1 VASKLND
8 FDSSISYET
17 NFPPLFV
24 ILTHVKY
31 MTGLWDTRLASVLGV
46 IVSINPSD
54 SAVSEKLPDGMNVSG
69 VDNDEQGKSA
79 GDKILDDV
87 STGDAQSSPTLCDL
101 AETIRDTLT
110 SIGLAHVKF
119 IVVSGKDMT
128 EHKMQSSQAFCEL
141 YQAAPPIGVT
151 LVLTATF
158 SSVWP
163 FTESHPDLFRNKTV
177 RVVHTGGALIW
188 PAEWG
193 WASIPFAQSN
203 GDHDDSNDDLIN
215 RHVTDEKILVPD
227 PAAQNHRLDMS
238 SAQLFYKRSQ
248 ALSVPMVILSRHVAK
263 ECCISRNFF
272 DILGSHGGEVGR
284 KIFDS
289 ERNSLLHLWR
299 CSCAPSGS
307 TARGNLPE
315 RCDATWFAENF
326 CAGTKVH
333 REDEVWKNVDAV
345 NLYR

>member
-1 VASKLND
+1 MTSNHPLS
-8 FDSSISYET
+8 FSHETISLDS
-17 NFPPLFV
+17 FV
-24 ILTHVKY
+24 IVTHVVY

-46 IVSINPSD
+46 IVSINPSN
-54 SAVSEKLPDGMNVSG
+54 STVSEKLPDVVNVSG
-69 VDNDEQGKSA
+69 VANDDQAESA
-79 GDKILDDV
+79 RDKILGDV
-87 STGDAQSSPTLCDL
+87 STEDAQSPSTLCDL
-101 AETIRDTLT
+101 AETIRDTLI

-119 IVVSGKDMT
+119 IVVSGKDTT
-128 EHKMQSSQAFCEL
+128 EHKIQSSEAFCKL

-163 FTESHPDLFRNKTV
+163 FIELHPDLFRNKTV
-177 RVVHTGGALIW
+177 RVVHTGGALVW

-193 WASIPFAQSN
+193 WASIPFVHSN
-203 GDHDDSNDDLIN
+203 GDHDDSNDDLSH

-227 PAAQNHRLDMS
+227 PAAQNHRLDMV
-238 SAQLFYKRSQ
+238 SAQSFYKRSQ

-272 DILGSHGGEVGR
+272 DILGSHGGAVGR
-284 KIFDS
+284 RIFDS
-289 ERNSLLHLWR
+289 ERNSLLQLWR
-299 CSCAPSGS
+299 CSCAPFGS
-307 TARGNLPE
+307 TERGNLPE

-326 CAGTKVH
+326 CAGTKVQM
-333 REDEVWKNVDAV
+333 EDEVWKNVDAV